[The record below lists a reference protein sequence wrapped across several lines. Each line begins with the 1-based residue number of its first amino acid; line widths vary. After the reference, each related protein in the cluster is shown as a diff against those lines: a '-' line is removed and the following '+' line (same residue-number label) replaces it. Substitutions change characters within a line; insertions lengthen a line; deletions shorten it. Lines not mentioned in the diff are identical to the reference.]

1 MSDIADRI
9 EVHPIPT
16 IDSLA
21 AETLA
26 AARLTV
32 VEMCPNDAKTMLSRL
47 GLAPFDAET
56 VQ

>member
-32 VEMCPNDAKTMLSRL
+32 VEMCPNDAKTMLEVL
-47 GLAPFDAET
+47 GLT
-56 VQ
+56 R